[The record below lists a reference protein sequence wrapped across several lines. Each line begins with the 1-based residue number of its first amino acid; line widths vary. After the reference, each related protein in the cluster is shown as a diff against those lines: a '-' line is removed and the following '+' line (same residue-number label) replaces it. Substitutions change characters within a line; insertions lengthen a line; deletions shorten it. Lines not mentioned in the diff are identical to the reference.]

1 MHLLML
7 RVILLQ
13 HKIINKNK
21 EYCIA
26 LCMDISKAFDCI
38 NHKIVLMK
46 LEQYG
51 VRGLALKW
59 FKSYLELR
67 SQYININNMN
77 SECVYLNYGVP
88 QGSILGPLLG
98 ILM

>member
-1 MHLLML
+1 
-7 RVILLQ
+7 
-13 HKIINKNK
+13 
-21 EYCIA
+21 
-26 LCMDISKAFDCI
+26 MDISKAFDCI
-38 NHKIVLMK
+38 NHKILLMK

-59 FKSYLELR
+59 FTSYLELR

-88 QGSILGPLLG
+88 QGSILGSLLN
-98 ILM
+98 ILNVNDLKLSS